1 MPLQGHDVRGDSDE
15 DLLVYVGWKAE
26 HLELANA
33 ACDEFYRRHLKYVY
47 AVIDR
52 AYGSELGKEGVVDMV
67 TETFLRV
74 YERAS
79 TYQPCGANDP
89 DRQRRNAL
97 AWVSTIALNLCKD
110 HFRNPETQIVL
121 VDEWST
127 ETEPEA
133 RCEHYAEP
141 ALDGELKCIH
151 EAMERLSER
160 EQTILRVTMNYWKPG
175 SEHQRLPNDVAEEL
189 ARTFHITSDNLRKI
203 RERALRKL
211 RASVDECNR
220 TQLQEVQP

>member
-1 MPLQGHDVRGDSDE
+1 MPLQGHDVRGDGDE

-26 HLELANA
+26 HPELANA

-52 AYGSELGKEGVVDMV
+52 AYGSELGTDGVVDMV
-67 TETFLRV
+67 TDTFLRV

-79 TYQPCGANDP
+79 TYQPCGEKDP

-110 HFRNPETQIVL
+110 HFRNPDTQIVL
-121 VDEWST
+121 VDEWSDAT
-127 ETEPEA
+127 DPAA
-133 RCEHYAEP
+133 RSEQYIAP
-141 ALDGELKCIH
+141 ALDGDLKCIH
-151 EAMERLSER
+151 EAMEKLSER
-160 EQTILRVTMNYWKPG
+160 EQAILRVTMDYWKPG

-189 ARTFHITSDNLRKI
+189 ARTFDITSDNLRKI

-211 RASVDECNR
+211 RASVDECKK
-220 TQLQEVQP
+220 TQLQGVQS